1 MAGLMASCE
10 YEVSP
15 QRDTCLEDR
24 AKWVGT
30 SLLTQCAWHW
40 SQPVT
45 EGEPVTFLSVG
56 WPARDPRM
64 EA

>member
-30 SLLTQCAWHW
+30 SLLT
-40 SQPVT
+40 
-45 EGEPVTFLSVG
+45 
-56 WPARDPRM
+56 
-64 EA
+64 